1 MEMTDYLRSVAA
13 LVLVLGMILGV
24 LWLLRRFGVPGMV
37 PPRNTVRRLALV
49 ETIALDSRRRLVLVR
64 RDGREHLLLLGSTG
78 DLLVEGNIET
88 AQDDLGGVENKP

>member
-37 PPRNTVRRLALV
+37 PPRNAVRRLTLV

-64 RDGREHLLLLGSTG
+64 RDGREHLLLLGATG

-88 AQDDLGGVENKP
+88 VQDDLGGVESKP

>member
-37 PPRNTVRRLALV
+37 PARNAARRLTVV

-64 RDGREHLLLLGSTG
+64 RDGREHLLLLGSAG
-78 DLLVEGNIET
+78 DLLVEGNIE
-88 AQDDLGGVENKP
+88 AAGANPGGVESKP

>member
-1 MEMTDYLRSVAA
+1 MEMTDYLRSIAA

-37 PPRNTVRRLALV
+37 PARNTVRRLALV

-64 RDGREHLLLLGSTG
+64 RDGREHLLLLGATG

-88 AQDDLGGVENKP
+88 VRDDPGGVESKP

>member
-37 PPRNTVRRLALV
+37 PARTSVRRLALV

-64 RDGREHLLLLGSTG
+64 RDGREHLLLLGAAG

-88 AQDDLGGVENKP
+88 VPGDPGGQESKP